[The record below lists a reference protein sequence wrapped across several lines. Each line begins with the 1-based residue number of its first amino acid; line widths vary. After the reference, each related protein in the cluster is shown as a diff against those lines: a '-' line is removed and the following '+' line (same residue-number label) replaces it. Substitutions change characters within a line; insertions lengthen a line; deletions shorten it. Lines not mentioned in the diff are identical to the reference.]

1 MNIRRSSTE
10 IYSRNG
16 MRRRAMAG
24 GISWNRSD
32 GDVAAAL
39 AAARARLAT
48 STQEYRRR
56 HGLFNQVY
64 YGDRSR
70 LEEALHEFSCDAADA
85 VVTRNHYGSVVLNA
99 AHTLFIDVDM
109 HQTRPMSR
117 LLNASS
123 GHWQRP
129 WRRML
134 RDLRTVL
141 SSENEEGFRIYRTA
155 AGFRILGTTHE
166 FDAASARS
174 KRLMTAVG
182 ADDAFVR
189 LCEVQKTFRAR
200 LTPKPWRC
208 GTPLPPNS
216 YPRRSKLEKQ
226 RFTEW
231 LSRYED
237 VCRNRATCQFLEHVG
252 RQETHAR
259 VAPIIQLH
267 DRETKAFEALE
278 LA

>member
-1 MNIRRSSTE
+1 MIRQHFS
-10 IYSRNG
+10 
-16 MRRRAMAG
+16 AG
-24 GISWNRSD
+24 VD
-32 GDVAAAL
+32 PQGDAAAAL

-48 STQEYRRR
+48 SNQEYQRR

-64 YGDRSR
+64 YGDKSR
-70 LEEALHEFSCDAADA
+70 REEVIHEISCAPADA
-85 VVTRNHYGSVVLNA
+85 VVTRNHYGSLVLNA

-109 HQTRPMSR
+109 FQARPMSR

-123 GHWQRP
+123 HHWRGP

-141 SSENEEGFRIYRTA
+141 ASEKEAGFRIYRTA

-166 FDAASARS
+166 FNAASPRS

-182 ADDAFVR
+182 ADNAFIR
-189 LCEVQKTFRAR
+189 LCRVQKTFRAR

-208 GTPLPPNS
+208 RTTLPPDT
-216 YPRRSKLEKQ
+216 YPRRSKREQQ
-226 RFTEW
+226 RFAEW
-231 LSRYED
+231 LLRYENA
-237 VCRNRATCQFLEHVG
+237 CRDRATCQFLEHVG
-252 RQETHAR
+252 PKETHER

-267 DRETKAFEALE
+267 DRETKALEALE